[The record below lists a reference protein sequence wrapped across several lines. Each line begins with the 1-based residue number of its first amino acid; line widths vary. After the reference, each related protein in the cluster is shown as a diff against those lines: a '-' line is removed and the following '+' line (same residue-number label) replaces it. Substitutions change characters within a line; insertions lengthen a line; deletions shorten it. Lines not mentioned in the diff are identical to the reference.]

1 MSVQFGRWNF
11 EGQPPSPD
19 YVERVS
25 AALAPYGPDS
35 NEPYS
40 KGGLRILYRAF
51 HTTKESYREKQP
63 CISPSGAVITW
74 DGRLDN
80 RADLIS
86 DLRDFVSVNSTD
98 LAIVAAA
105 YDRWGA
111 NCFAKLVGDWALSV
125 WNPAH
130 RSLLLAKDP
139 IGTKHLYY
147 SMDSYQISWSTIL
160 DPLVLL
166 AGKTFSISEEY
177 IAGWL
182 SFFPATHL
190 APYVGIHSVPPAS
203 SVLIRPGKHTV
214 SKYWDFDPKKRI
226 CYRSDGE
233 YEEHFRGIFA
243 EAVRRR
249 LRSDSPVLAELSG
262 GMDSSSIVCMADTIA
277 ARGGAETPRLDTVSY
292 YNDSEPN
299 WNERPY
305 FTIVEA
311 KRGRI
316 GCHIDLSK
324 QEQPYFEL
332 SSPDFAATPGSSR
345 DLSSESEKKYAECL
359 LSQGNRVVLSGIGGD
374 EVMGGVPTP
383 TPELQNLLVE
393 GHFKQLAHQ
402 LKLWALNKRK
412 PWFYLLFEAAREFL
426 PSGLVAIPKYRRPAA
441 WLNTGF
447 VNRNQD
453 ALYGYEARVK
463 LFGPRPTFQANMGT
477 LAALQRQ
484 LGCTALPSA
493 PTCEK
498 RYPYLDRD
506 LLEFLYA
513 VPREQLVRPGQ
524 RRSLMRRALVGITPD
539 ELINRKRKAFISRRR
554 LVAIAADWPRYAE
567 MTQHMASSSFGIVAA
582 RKLLEVLQKARCGEE
597 VPTVILM
604 RTIIFEGWLRNLHGL
619 GLTNLQGAWNPE
631 LVLQAPMQG

>member
-11 EGQPPSPD
+11 EGQSADPG
-19 YVERVS
+19 YIENVS

-35 NEPYS
+35 NEAYS
-40 KGGLRILYRAF
+40 ESGVQILYRAF

-105 YDRWGA
+105 YDKWGA
-111 NCFAKLVGDWALSV
+111 NCFAKLLGDWALSI
-125 WNPAH
+125 WNPVH
-130 RSLLLAKDP
+130 RSLLLARDP

-147 SMDSYQISWSTIL
+147 SVDRYQVSWSTIL

-166 AGKTFSISEEY
+166 AGKTFSICEEY
-177 IAGWL
+177 VAGWL

-190 APYVGIHSVPPAS
+190 APYVGIHSIPPAS
-203 SVLIRPGKHTV
+203 SVLLRPGRHTV

-226 CYRSDGE
+226 YYRSDGE

-249 LRSDSPVLAELSG
+249 LRSGSPILAELSG

-277 ARGGAETPRLDTVSY
+277 ARSTVETPRLDTVSY

-316 GCHIDLSK
+316 GCHIDLNR

-332 SSPDFAATPGSSR
+332 KGHDFVATPSSSR
-345 DLSSESEKKYAECL
+345 NRSSESEKQYAECL
-359 LSQGNRVVLSGIGGD
+359 LSQGNRVVLSGVGGD

-383 TPELQNLLVE
+383 TPELQELVVE
-393 GHFKQLAHQ
+393 GHFKRLVHQ
-402 LKLWALNKRK
+402 LKLWALNKKK
-412 PWFYLLFEAAREFL
+412 PWFYLLFEAAREFF
-426 PSGLVAIPKYRRPAA
+426 PSGLVGIPKYRRPAT
-441 WLNTGF
+441 WLNAGF
-447 VNRNQD
+447 VSRNRD
-453 ALYGYEARVK
+453 ALQGYETRMR
-463 LFGPRPTFQANMGT
+463 LFGPLPTFQGNIRTM
-477 LAALQRQ
+477 AALQRQ
-484 LGCTALPSA
+484 VGCTALPSS
-493 PTCEK
+493 PTYEK

-513 VPREQLVRPGQ
+513 VPREQLVRVGQ

-539 ELINRKRKAFISRRR
+539 ELLNRKRKAFVSRAR
-554 LVAIAADWPRYAE
+554 LVAIAADWPRYAA
-567 MTQHMASSSFGIVAA
+567 MTQHMAMSSLGIVDA
-582 RKLLEVLQKARCGEE
+582 RKLLEVLQKAQRGEE
-597 VPTVILM
+597 VPTVMLM
-604 RTIIFEGWLRNLHGL
+604 RTIILEGWLRNLHRL
-619 GLTNLQGAWNPE
+619 GLANLHGTWNPA
-631 LVLQAPMQG
+631 LALQVSVQG